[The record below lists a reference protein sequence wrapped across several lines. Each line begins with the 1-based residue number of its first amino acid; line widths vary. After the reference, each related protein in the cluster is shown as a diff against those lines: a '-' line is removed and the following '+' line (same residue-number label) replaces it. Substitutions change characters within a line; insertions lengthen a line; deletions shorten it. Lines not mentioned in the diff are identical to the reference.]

1 MITMTTNQ
9 DTKKCRDALNLFI
22 ESVIKPDH
30 VLRQCAHEQGCFKEL
45 MEIRES
51 VLEHLRELKP

>member
-1 MITMTTNQ
+1 MMTMNPNTE
-9 DTKKCRDALNLFI
+9 KSRDALNLFI

-30 VLRQCAHEQGCFKEL
+30 VLRQCAHEQGCFREL

-51 VLEHLRELKP
+51 VLEYLRSKQV